1 HQAGDRVLK
10 EVSAAWGDVIRDE
23 DVLARPGG
31 DEFGVVLPNCGQ
43 MEALQI
49 LDRLRTKTPAL
60 PFSAGLA
67 LWDGTEHANSLMER
81 VGSSAV
87 TVAVRGPSS
96 SRDISPK
103 NEPAGIEPTLRPLID
118 ASAMPSATTKNS
130 SPASPS
136 LVSTVPDGT
145 RRSSATAARR
155 PTSFLLR
162 AENIDTF

>member
-1 HQAGDRVLK
+1 MILSEMAGTSSITRPKSL
-10 EVSAAWGDVIRDE
+10 AVI
-23 DVLARPGG
+23 
-31 DEFGVVLPNCGQ
+31 
-43 MEALQI
+43 
-49 LDRLRTKTPAL
+49 TT
-60 PFSAGLA
+60 S
-67 LWDGTEHANSLMER
+67 R